1 MQVKDEISLG
11 PGYFPRA
18 VDLHFRSNSLHIMP
32 HISSLLVAWRAQVAP
47 IYVYEHQS
55 AETMGPFFLPLAGM
69 VRSKS
74 GLSEHL
80 LSKRLID
87 QVNG

>member
-1 MQVKDEISLG
+1 M
-11 PGYFPRA
+11 
-18 VDLHFRSNSLHIMP
+18 
-32 HISSLLVAWRAQVAP
+32 AP

-69 VRSKS
+69 VHSKS